1 MDIAFI
7 WKGDNYL
14 KQGNAEGYL
23 VKSQAWQATLHIWS
37 NQWSICNLNLYPESD
52 LSTNNGNTK
61 ISGEIIYKL
70 AKLRVSQ
77 MVL

>member
-23 VKSQAWQATLHIWS
+23 VKSQAWQATLHTSGQTNEAFVIWRFHIP
-37 NQWSICNLNLYPESD
+37 NQIFVN
-52 LSTNNGNTK
+52 K
-61 ISGEIIYKL
+61 
-70 AKLRVSQ
+70 
-77 MVL
+77 